1 MSKITLSKDEF
12 EDFWEAT
19 VRYYEL
25 APQGVMHNANHVAFF
40 DQAITAYFKHIDY
53 DYVSDIEETKKDF
66 HTVQVLV
73 QYNKPLFFDQGIE
86 IGVKVKEIGNSSM
99 TWGMGMFLK
108 ETGDLVSSCEAVHV
122 YTDQTTMQP
131 TPITDELKA
140 KLKFN

>member
-1 MSKITLSKDEF
+1 MSKIVLSKDDF
-12 EDFWEAT
+12 QAFWEAT

-25 APQGVMHNANHVAFF
+25 DPQGVMHNANHVALF
-40 DQAITAYFKHIDY
+40 DQAITSYYKHVNY
-53 DYVSDIEETKKDF
+53 DYMSDIEETKKDF

-73 QYNKPLFFDQGIE
+73 QYNKPLYFDQDIE

-99 TWGMGMFLK
+99 TWIMGMFLK

-122 YTDQTTMQP
+122 YTDQTTMKP

>member
-12 EDFWEAT
+12 EVFWEAT

-25 APQGVMHNANHVAFF
+25 DPQGVMHNANHVAFF
-40 DQAITAYFKHIDY
+40 DQAITAYFKHVNY
-53 DYVSDIEETKKDF
+53 DYLSHIEETKKDF

-73 QYNKPLFFDQGIE
+73 QYNKPLYFDQDIE

-99 TWGMGMFLK
+99 TWIMGMFLK
-108 ETGDLVSSCEAVHV
+108 KTGDLVSSCEAVHV

-140 KLKFN
+140 KLKFS

>member
-12 EDFWEAT
+12 QAFWKAT

-25 APQGVMHNANHVAFF
+25 DPQGVMHNANHVAFF
-40 DQAITAYFKHIDY
+40 DQAITAYFKHVNY
-53 DYVSDIEETKKDF
+53 DYLSDIEEKKKDF
-66 HTVQVLV
+66 HTVQISV
-73 QYNKPLFFDQGIE
+73 QYNKPLYFDQVIE
-86 IGVKVKEIGNSSM
+86 IGVKVKEIGKSSM
-99 TWGMGMFLK
+99 TWTMGMFLK
-108 ETGDLVSSCEAVHV
+108 ETGELVSSCEAVHV